1 MIPFTLLPMELS
13 ILAKIYDPAK
23 TFIIPA
29 NLSKSG
35 GARELVGRRKRSFIL
50 FKRSNLHTISQE
62 SEENELPIK

>member
-50 FKRSNLHTISQE
+50 F
-62 SEENELPIK
+62 